1 MRMTVGELRQ
11 VIKEEVMRDMYY
23 EHARRT
29 GGRLDEAGFKDWM
42 KGVGKKVSDVAGKG
56 LDAAGRG
63 VNKMTDKLER
73 GVDAAMDAGR
83 KAVGRATDKQQRV
96 IKIAKKLNSEL
107 HDDVLDA
114 VSKEFPE
121 ATPTSKLNV
130 GNILHRP
137 LYSTLKLLKRAK
149 IAEGNCESMAAV
161 DNADRYWADI
171 SDVKH
176 ELRSYIGARLEAD
189 QMWYENQQVWDMPKE
204 LGIEKSEKGIFT
216 LMAKNERLI
225 QSIMNV
231 LSTYESSMKHT
242 KPGLENTK
250 NK

>member
-29 GGRLDEAGFKDWM
+29 GGRLDEAGFRDWM

-83 KAVGRATDKQQRV
+83 KAVGRATEKQQRA

-107 HDDVLDA
+107 HDDVLAA
-114 VSKEFPE
+114 VQKSFPK
-121 ATPTSKLNV
+121 ADPSIDLSS

-137 LYSTLKLLKRAK
+137 LYSTFKLLKRAK
-149 IAEGNCESMAAV
+149 VAEKNCDNMGAV
-161 DNADRYWADI
+161 TNVTRYWADV
-171 SDVKH
+171 SDVDN
-176 ELRSYIGARLEAD
+176 ELRSYLKGNYEAD
-189 QMWYENQQVWDMPKE
+189 QMWYENRQNWDMPQE
-204 LGIEKSEKGIFT
+204 LGIEKSEKGTST

-225 QSIMNV
+225 QSI
-231 LSTYESSMKHT
+231 LSILKTYEGSRVNTS
-242 KPGLENTK
+242 PSLENPK
-250 NK
+250 K